1 MSNKD
6 KKEIKKNQKNEQIKK
21 EEDEEEEEYEEEYEE
36 EGEEEEEYEEEDE
49 EEEKEE
55 QTKIK
60 NNNQKIGINI
70 IVKKENIKNQPSVE
84 IKQRN
89 LIKNISNGN
98 ISLNTSNI
106 LNKNNLNNTF
116 NLY

>member
-21 EEDEEEEEYEEEYEE
+21 
-36 EGEEEEEYEEEDE
+36 EEDE